1 MPQTEGTS
9 MNNIA
14 QTRKLSA
21 VSVPFAIPTLLA
33 VNTLALLALEQLGGI
48 PGWVK
53 SAVALF
59 LSF

>member
-1 MPQTEGTS
+1 
-9 MNNIA
+9 MNNFA
-14 QTRKLSA
+14 QTRKLTA

-33 VNTLALLALEQLGGI
+33 INTCALFALEQLGGI